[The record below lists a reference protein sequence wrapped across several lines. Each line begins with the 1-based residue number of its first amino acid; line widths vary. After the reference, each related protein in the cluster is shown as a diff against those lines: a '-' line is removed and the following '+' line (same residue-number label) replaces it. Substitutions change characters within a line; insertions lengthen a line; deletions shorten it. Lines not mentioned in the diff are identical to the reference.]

1 MVHLITFV
9 TDRFDPARETPNDI
23 NPIAGQAVL
32 LWLRERLQPLGYDTT
47 LPAME
52 DWGWYVGSDS
62 GASSYLVGASG
73 DPESGPTFTG
83 SSRSTGT
90 VRSRTGCSAATD

>member
-32 LWLRERLQPLGYDTT
+32 LWLRERL
-47 LPAME
+47 
-52 DWGWYVGSDS
+52 
-62 GASSYLVGASG
+62 
-73 DPESGPTFTG
+73 
-83 SSRSTGT
+83 
-90 VRSRTGCSAATD
+90 